1 MSKRSIVLMVVAVVI
16 AGVTWEVGRALW
28 GVVLAMHG
36 GR

>member
-1 MSKRSIVLMVVAVVI
+1 MSKRAIVMMLVAVVI
-16 AGVTWEVGRALW
+16 AGVTWELGRALW

>member
-1 MSKRSIVLMVVAVVI
+1 MNSRSFLLMVAAVVI
-16 AGVTWEVGRALW
+16 GGVTWEFGRALW

>member
-1 MSKRSIVLMVVAVVI
+1 MNKRSIVMVVAAVVI
-16 AGVTWEVGRALW
+16 AGVTWALGRALW